1 MKLADRVI
9 VVTGAGAGIGRAMAR
24 RFAVEKPAG
33 IVVADRDGAAAQAA
47 AGEVAREAAG
57 AAAGA
62 VDVLAVTC
70 DVGREAEIVALVEA
84 TRARHGR
91 VDVFVSN
98 AGVGDSGGVEL
109 PDAVW
114 QRAWD
119 VNVMAHVWA
128 ARAVVDEMVARGS
141 GALVSVASA
150 AGLLSMIGAAPYS
163 ATKHAAVGLAEW
175 LAITY
180 GARGV
185 QVHCVCPQFV
195 DTAMLAA
202 ARAGGAGA
210 AIDAVGAVKPPEAVA
225 DAVVEGLASG
235 KFLIL
240 PHPEVALFE
249 QKKAADRDRWI
260 ATMQRLAALE

>member
-1 MKLADRVI
+1 VKLTDRVI
-9 VVTGAGAGIGRAMAR
+9 VVTGAGAGIGRAMVR

-33 IVVADRDGAAAQAA
+33 IVVADRDAAAAQA
-47 AGEVAREAAG
+47 VADELG
-57 AAAGA
+57 A
-62 VDVLAVTC
+62 LAVTC
-70 DVGREAEIVALVEA
+70 DVSREADIVALVAA
-84 TRARHGR
+84 TRARYGR

-98 AGVGDSGGVEL
+98 AGVGAAGGVEL

-114 QRAWD
+114 QLAWD

-163 ATKHAAVGLAEW
+163 ATKHAVVGLAEW

-180 GARGV
+180 GARGM
-185 QVHCVCPQFV
+185 QVCCVCPQFV
-195 DTAMLAA
+195 DTAMLAE

-225 DAVVEGLASG
+225 DAVVEGLESG
-235 KFLIL
+235 RFLVL
-240 PHPEVALFE
+240 PHPEVALHE
-249 QKKAADRDRWI
+249 QKKAVDRDRWI
-260 ATMQRLAALE
+260 AVMQKLAALR